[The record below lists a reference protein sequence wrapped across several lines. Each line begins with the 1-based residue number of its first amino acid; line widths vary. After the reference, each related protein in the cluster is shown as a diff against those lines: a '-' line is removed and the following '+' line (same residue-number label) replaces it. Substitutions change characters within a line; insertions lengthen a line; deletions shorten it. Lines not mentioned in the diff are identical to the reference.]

1 MSRFWSQSVSSLEP
15 YVPGEQPLVQ
25 NLIKLNTNEHPMP
38 PSARVLQAITE
49 ATNGSLRLYPDPN
62 ATALKA
68 AIARRCGLDSE
79 NVFLGN
85 GSDEVLAH
93 VFFGLLKQSR
103 PLYFPD
109 LTYGFYPAY
118 CRLYDISFRTIPL
131 DEQFQIRVQDYL
143 PGDGQQAGAIIFP
156 NPNAPTGCALPL
168 DAIGRIL
175 RANPDAPVVV
185 DEAYVDFGAQSS
197 IELISQYP
205 NLLVVRTLSKSH
217 SLAGLRVGYAVG
229 SAELVDGLERVKN
242 SFNSYPLDRL
252 AQAGALAAI
261 EDDAYFE
268 AACRHVVDTREQL
281 TKSLMELGFEVLPSK
296 ANFVLARHP
305 DHQGDQLAAWLRERA
320 ILVRHFNH
328 PRIRDFLRITI
339 GTPDQCRCLIEALT
353 ACINP

>member
-38 PSARVLQAITE
+38 PSDRVLKAIAD
-49 ATNGSLRLYPDPN
+49 ATNGTLRLYPDPN

-68 AIARRCGLDSE
+68 AIARRYGLAPA
-79 NVFLGN
+79 NVFVGN

-109 LTYGFYPAY
+109 LTYGFYPVY
-118 CRLYDISFRTIPL
+118 CRLYDINFQTIAL
-131 DEQFQIRVQDYL
+131 DDQFQIRVEDYL
-143 PGDGQQAGAIIFP
+143 PRDGQHPGAIIFA

-168 DAIGRIL
+168 ESVRRIVQG
-175 RANPDAPVVV
+175 NPDIPVVV

-197 IELISQYP
+197 VELISHNP
-205 NLLVVRTLSKSH
+205 NLLVVHTLSKSR
-217 SLAGLRVGYAVG
+217 SLAGLRVGYALG
-229 SAELVDGLERVKN
+229 SAELIDGLERVKN

-268 AACRHVVDTREQL
+268 SACHHVIETRQQL
-281 TKSLMELGFEVLPSK
+281 VKSLAELGFDVLPSK
-296 ANFVLARHP
+296 ANFVFARHP
-305 DHQGDQLAAWLRERA
+305 EHRADQLAAWLRERA
-320 ILVRHFNH
+320 ILVRHFNN
-328 PRIRDFLRITI
+328 PRICDFLRITI
-339 GTPDQCRCLIEALT
+339 GTPDQCQCLIDALT
-353 ACINP
+353 ACIKP